1 MLNKYAQVLGTLLE
15 VGVGFEDSV
24 GLAVLKRSSV
34 EKFNVEVGMRVWAGG
49 SWGVLEE
56 VRSVTGSLNIFR
68 PKLIA
73 SLETARYEWYRNR

>member
-1 MLNKYAQVLGTLLE
+1 MGERFRDSNTTDMLLGKYAQVLGTLLE

-34 EKFNVEVGMRVWAGG
+34 EKFNVKVGMRVWAGG

-56 VRSVTGSLNIFR
+56 VRSVTWFALYISTKN
-68 PKLIA
+68 
-73 SLETARYEWYRNR
+73 